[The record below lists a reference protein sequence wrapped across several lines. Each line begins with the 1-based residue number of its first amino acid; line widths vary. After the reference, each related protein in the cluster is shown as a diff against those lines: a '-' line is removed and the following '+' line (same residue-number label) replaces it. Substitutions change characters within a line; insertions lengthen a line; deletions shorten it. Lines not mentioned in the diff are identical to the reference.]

1 MGNVF
6 CRKRQSE
13 IFSQNTEKLYG
24 AWLDKKQFAYVALQS
39 RVRDRADNFEVCW
52 MVVGLLLQQ
61 WRSTLTRFPWGR
73 TWPARCRECITLL
86 WNLTFLYWLLQQ
98 YCCCTVKQE
107 PFHFTTLHSF
117 SNLELIFPDLT
128 SSWIKIQDCLREKGH
143 MKFEVTEIY
152 LNIIFEFSHQYEL
165 SLSIMTICLST
176 YCSYYFG
183 YCNVALVLL
192 KMFSFRFQQDEFSF
206 YLCLSDEFFS
216 WVSSSSRDFG
226 IRVEKSNL
234 WNSPSSL
241 LLCSLPQVHF
251 IVYVIP

>member
-1 MGNVF
+1 MGNLF

-128 SSWIKIQDCLREKGH
+128 SSWIKIQDCLREKGYT
-143 MKFEVTEIY
+143 KFEVTEICFEWF
-152 LNIIFEFSHQYEL
+152 LRFLINFHINHDNISVNILF
-165 SLSIMTICLST
+165 II
-176 YCSYYFG
+176 
-183 YCNVALVLL
+183 
-192 KMFSFRFQQDEFSF
+192 
-206 YLCLSDEFFS
+206 S
-216 WVSSSSRDFG
+216 WILQCCISCV
-226 IRVEKSNL
+226 N
-234 WNSPSSL
+234 
-241 LLCSLPQVHF
+241 
-251 IVYVIP
+251 